1 MKALNEL
8 LMEDLKVAMKNKDT
22 VTKGVLTLLRA
33 GLTAKEKEKKDAL
46 TKEEEVEVLM
56 RELKQTKDTI
66 AEAKKA
72 GREDVVEA
80 QEKRIKVIQIYMPA
94 MMTEDEIVEFLTQKG
109 AKKGMNIGQL
119 MGMLMSEKKGKVEG
133 GFAQEVIKKHFA

>member
-8 LMEDLKVAMKNKDT
+8 LMADLKVAMKNKDT

-80 QEKRIKVIQIYMPA
+80 QEKRIDVIQIYMPA
-94 MMTEDEIVEFLTQKG
+94 MMTEDEIVAFLTQKG

>member
-1 MKALNEL
+1 MKALNDL
-8 LMEDLKVAMKNKDT
+8 LMADLKVAMKNKDT

-80 QEKRIKVIQIYMPA
+80 QEKRIDVIQIYMPA
-94 MMTEDEIVEFLTQKG
+94 MMTEDEIVAFLTQKG